1 MVKLLGNPLDYS
13 DSLVKTRKLIDNW
26 ARNQL
31 LIQQAKINLP
41 EGDLQELEFLIDNYR
56 KNLYENTYRKAVIN
70 KNLDTLI
77 SDYEMQ
83 NFLSDNEELFK
94 LKAPLFQVRYIHLP
108 PDNVD
113 QLEIQKSFLRFDAY
127 DRKFLDS
134 LSVSYTHLTLP
145 TTRLV

>member
-1 MVKLLGNPLDYS
+1 MPDQKDLIARVGSNYLYKDDLVKLLGNPLDYS

-70 KNLDTLI
+70 KNLDTL
-77 SDYEMQ
+77 
-83 NFLSDNEELFK
+83 
-94 LKAPLFQVRYIHLP
+94 
-108 PDNVD
+108 
-113 QLEIQKSFLRFDAY
+113 
-127 DRKFLDS
+127 
-134 LSVSYTHLTLP
+134 
-145 TTRLV
+145 LVIMK